1 MADIVV
7 IGSYVMSLTVRVP
20 RKPVVGEA
28 LIGDLFDMGSG
39 GKGTNQAIA
48 AARLGAKVELVACLG
63 DDTFADMAELLFES
77 EGIATEHIHRIP
89 QSNTGVGLVTLLP
102 SGDNWI
108 VGHLGANLLMQPHHV
123 EAVEPHIARSDVV
136 MAQLEAPL
144 ETVARALELGRKH
157 RAMTI
162 LNPAPGQ
169 TLEADMLAHVD
180 VLTPNESETRILLG
194 LPPDDPTPTLELAG
208 RLLELGVETIV
219 VTRGEE
225 GAVIVSAGGT
235 EEVPAV
241 EVQALDVTGAG
252 DSFKRGAGRWS
263 RRGHGLAVIGR
274 AGRPRRRL
282 HDHTSGRDRRSADEG
297 GVGGLFRLN
306 NKAFSGWPQD
316 ILFPGEI
323 QTTDYL

>member
-63 DDTFADMAELLFES
+63 DDTFADMAELLFAS
-77 EGIATEHIHRIP
+77 EGIATDHIHRFP
-89 QSNTGVGLVTLLP
+89 QTNTGVGLVTLLP

-123 EAVEPHIARSDVV
+123 EAAEPHIAQSDVV

-144 ETVARALELGRKH
+144 DTVSRALELGRKH

-194 LPPDDPTPTLELAG
+194 LAPDDPTPTLELAG

-235 EEVPAV
+235 EEIPAV

-252 DSFKRGAGRWS
+252 DSFNAA
-263 RRGHGLAVIGR
+263 LAVSLGGGMDLRSAVEQATR
-274 AGRPRRRL
+274 AGAYTTTHL
-282 HDHTSGRDRRSADEG
+282 
-297 GVGGLFRLN
+297 GVIDGLPTRAELE
-306 NKAFSGWPQD
+306 AFSG
-316 ILFPGEI
+316 
-323 QTTDYL
+323 

>member
-7 IGSYVMSLTVRVP
+7 IGSYVVSLTVRVP

-63 DDTFADMAELLFES
+63 DDTFADMAELLFAS
-77 EGIATEHIHRIP
+77 EGIATDHIHRIP
-89 QSNTGVGLVTLLP
+89 QTNTGVGLVTLLP

-144 ETVARALELGRKH
+144 ESVARALELGRKH

-169 TLEADMLAHVD
+169 PLEPDILAHID

-225 GAVIVSAGGT
+225 GAIIVTAKGT
-235 EEVPAV
+235 EVVPAV
-241 EVQALDVTGAG
+241 PVQALDVTGAG
-252 DSFKRGAGRWS
+252 DSFNAA
-263 RRGHGLAVIGR
+263 LAVSLAGGMDLRSAVEQATR
-274 AGRPRRRL
+274 AGAYTTTHL
-282 HDHTSGRDRRSADEG
+282 
-297 GVGGLFRLN
+297 GVIDGLPTRAELE
-306 NKAFSGWPQD
+306 AFSG
-316 ILFPGEI
+316 
-323 QTTDYL
+323 

>member
-1 MADIVV
+1 MPDIVV
-7 IGSYVMSLTVRVP
+7 IGSYVVSLTVRVP

-63 DDTFADMAELLFES
+63 DDTFADMAELLFAS
-77 EGIATEHIHRIP
+77 EGIATDHIHRIP
-89 QSNTGVGLVTLLP
+89 QTNTGVGLVTLLP

-144 ETVARALELGRKH
+144 ESVARALELGRKH

-169 TLEADMLAHVD
+169 PLEPDILAHVD

-225 GAVIVSAGGT
+225 GAIIVTAKGT
-235 EEVPAV
+235 EVVPAV
-241 EVQALDVTGAG
+241 PVQALDVTGAG
-252 DSFKRGAGRWS
+252 DSFNAA
-263 RRGHGLAVIGR
+263 LAVSLAGGMDLRSAVGQATR
-274 AGRPRRRL
+274 AGAYTTTHL
-282 HDHTSGRDRRSADEG
+282 
-297 GVGGLFRLN
+297 GVIDGLPTRAELE
-306 NKAFSGWPQD
+306 AFSG
-316 ILFPGEI
+316 
-323 QTTDYL
+323 